1 MKLLHVRDEKEL
13 SLVQGLM
20 PEVVK
25 DAKIV
30 YGLTQDTQHELIR
43 AGGAG
48 FPVTTTGLP
57 LDIASKVG
65 TMTVVRAW
73 DKALP
78 GGGRSIGS
86 APAKLMHTMQ
96 VLDEEAFK
104 LLIESDLYRNAVHGT
119 PAPTEEVF

>member
-1 MKLLHVRDEKEL
+1 MSLLHVRDEREL
-13 SLVQGLM
+13 ELIKGLM
-20 PEVVK
+20 PEIVK

-30 YGLTQDTQHELIR
+30 FGLTQDTQHELIR

-48 FPVTTTGLP
+48 LPVTTTGLP

-86 APAKLMHTMQ
+86 APAKTMHTMQ
-96 VLDEEAFK
+96 ILDEAAFK
-104 LLIESDLYRNAVHGT
+104 ILIESDLYKNAVHGT